1 MTVRRAHLV
10 GSMPFADEEAC
21 MSRALDVLG
30 GRLRLLPDGEIG
42 ERSDR
47 FPRGNRTAWVV
58 YALEKITEDTA
69 GWTTVRPAR
78 RGADGMAVDYDSFQK
93 LRPRRSPAE
102 TAQRTSFG
110 YDAEAARTYPIF
122 RELRE
127 RHGLP
132 DLRFQVGL
140 PTGFAM
146 GFAFK
151 SRVQWLRYTG
161 AFNRVFAREA
171 EAILRMAGDDVVLQI
186 EVPPEM
192 FAAYMLPT
200 RGVGLALRPLVDLLA
215 RIETPARI
223 GVHLCLGDFH
233 NEAIVHPKA
242 LDKMVA
248 FANGMVQRWP
258 ARHTLDFVH
267 VPLAEGE
274 VPPRTDPAWYAPLS
288 RIDLPPGTRFA
299 AGFVHDSLSFDE
311 NRSVLAA
318 VEAARGAAVDVSSSC
333 GLGRRTQASATRL
346 LEWAARLCDE

>member
-10 GSMPFADEEAC
+10 GSMPFADEETC

-102 TAQRTSFG
+102 TAARTSLG
-110 YDAEAARTYPIF
+110 YDVEAARTYPIF
-122 RELRE
+122 RTLRE
-127 RHGLP
+127 RHALP

-146 GFAFK
+146 GFAFN

-161 AFNRVFAREA
+161 AFNQV
-171 EAILRMAGDDVVLQI
+171 
-186 EVPPEM
+186 
-192 FAAYMLPT
+192 
-200 RGVGLALRPLVDLLA
+200 LRP
-215 RIETPARI
+215 
-223 GVHLCLGDFH
+223 
-233 NEAIVHPKA
+233 
-242 LDKMVA
+242 
-248 FANGMVQRWP
+248 
-258 ARHTLDFVH
+258 
-267 VPLAEGE
+267 
-274 VPPRTDPAWYAPLS
+274 
-288 RIDLPPGTRFA
+288 
-299 AGFVHDSLSFDE
+299 
-311 NRSVLAA
+311 
-318 VEAARGAAVDVSSSC
+318 
-333 GLGRRTQASATRL
+333 
-346 LEWAARLCDE
+346 